1 MVKGRVYWKSIFGT
15 RCDDYTHEQLDKVQI
30 NNKFAN
36 WNETLEKK
44 NGNGDPVLSKV
55 SGEPLT
61 EEINLFHVWRKSPCR
76 LDFEHQIFFPKP
88 VNNILQSQFN
98 RWRGIAVPVADAK
111 RHAAKMT
118 KEELERR
125 VDRRER
131 RVFSCTQDNH
141 GGRTNPDSRPTKAEL
156 TLISGRLGP
165 MRVPTPPGQAGKS
178 MAGAYYRGV
187 LVFDCTNP
195 AGNSIFISR
204 LKKLNVS
211 PTLYCNVLPLTV
223 YFIGKLMY

>member
-1 MVKGRVYWKSIFGT
+1 
-15 RCDDYTHEQLDKVQI
+15 
-30 NNKFAN
+30 
-36 WNETLEKK
+36 
-44 NGNGDPVLSKV
+44 
-55 SGEPLT
+55 
-61 EEINLFHVWRKSPCR
+61 
-76 LDFEHQIFFPKP
+76 
-88 VNNILQSQFN
+88 
-98 RWRGIAVPVADAK
+98 
-111 RHAAKMT
+111 MT

-195 AGNSIFISR
+195 AGNSR

-211 PTLYCNVLPLTV
+211 PTLYCNVLPLTL
-223 YFIGKLMY
+223 FHW